1 MLNDVPVL
9 PRDLRLR
16 EQQGALQ
23 PSGASPPV
31 PSRTAAIERLF
42 DARGALPFEEAPSPL
57 TGALVSGATSP
68 ATTAPWLSAGGD
80 GASLASFADANFA
93 APLERAFEA
102 PATYFP
108 WDTAGEASPLDK
120 LLARAPERLAQAY
133 GAADMAGGGSSRLG
147 ELAHLPF
154 PHAASADGTF
164 IGDAVGQPG
173 IAAHFASDLEAAS
186 PFRQLASGR
195 SAAVPW
201 PMLGDALAAEAAPV
215 AGAPPSESGH
225 PIDAAERPSRALP
238 GLVSAPRPGA
248 FGSVTE
254 SGMSDPLEALPRLV
268 EDGYGRLEQLLAAVG
283 DKVTAVRHRSGQARR
298 PRGHPHREGVD
309 QARMQQAV
317 PLLLALR
324 LRADLHAAGADPAL
338 LKTGAGA
345 AANCSGTAQKRK
357 EEVNHVERGQAS
369 PSIQAPRGG
378 WADAAQTGRG

>member
-31 PSRTAAIERLF
+31 PIRTAAIERLF

-283 DKVTAVRHRSGQARR
+283 DKVTAVDTAPARLD
-298 PRGHPHREGVD
+298 GREVIRIVREWIRRECNKPCHSSWRYD
-309 QARMQQAV
+309 F
-317 PLLLALR
+317 
-324 LRADLHAAGADPAL
+324 
-338 LKTGAGA
+338 
-345 AANCSGTAQKRK
+345 
-357 EEVNHVERGQAS
+357 
-369 PSIQAPRGG
+369 
-378 WADAAQTGRG
+378 GRTYTPPGPIPPC